1 MTADGRP
8 AGWWAR
14 AGAFCIDVVFGLALL
29 ATILMV
35 GWSADHGWLWWLCMI
50 LAGAVL
56 LAVLLNRL
64 LLPAATGWSLGRS
77 LFGIVVVLRK
87 DEPGDQPGGQPV
99 GPWRLLLR
107 DLAHLL
113 DTAPL
118 FLGWLWPLID
128 SRGRTFADL
137 LTGTEVRQADGAVPD
152 AGRLAERVVAG
163 IAAMAVVVA
172 GLGYSLVYRQQRAID
187 QTRAQIAVEGPKMV
201 ADMLSYTAKT
211 ANDDFAHAQSLVTD
225 DYRQEL
231 TKQQEAVRKVGLV
244 DNDYWATNTAVLS
257 ATRDRAAA
265 LILLQGQR
273 GVAPNQRFIIA
284 SVRASFEKSSADQWL
299 ISDLI
304 VLAPPKPTGP
314 APAAPAP
321 AAPAPSSKAPAPAPK
336 APAPAPSPSP
346 KAPGSGGR

>member
-29 ATILMV
+29 VTILMV

-77 LFGIVVVLRK
+77 LFGIVVVLR
-87 DEPGDQPGGQPV
+87 DDQPGGQPV

-163 IAAMAVVVA
+163 VATIAVVVA
-172 GLGYSLVYRQQRAID
+172 GLGYSLVYREQRAID

-211 ANDDFAHAQSLVTD
+211 ANDDFAQAQSLVTD
-225 DYRQEL
+225 GYRQEL

-299 ISDLI
+299 ISDLM

-314 APAAPAP
+314 APAAPTST
-321 AAPAPSSKAPAPAPK
+321 APAPATKAPASKAPAPK
-336 APAPAPSPSP
+336 APA
-346 KAPGSGGR
+346 SGGR